1 MIHVVNPIA
10 NPQGVYGN
18 QGILWEYLIYAK

>member
-1 MIHVVNPIA
+1 MIHVVNPMA

-18 QGILWEYLIYAK
+18 QGILWEYLIYPN